1 MRKTSTLTAIFATL
15 ALSGCASIV
24 EGTDQNIAV
33 QASAPGAQ
41 CRAQRQGEPL
51 FALTAPASVTVS
63 KSRHGFALECET
75 GDQVGAVF
83 VDSHVT
89 AMGAAGV
96 ALDFGLT
103 DYATGALNA
112 YPASVIVLLHPK
124 GAK

>member
-1 MRKTSTLTAIFATL
+1 MRIAIIAALAL
-15 ALSGCASIV
+15 ALSGCATFV
-24 EGTDQNIAV
+24 EGTSQTIDV
-33 QASAPGAQ
+33 QTAPPGAT
-41 CRAQRQGEPL
+41 CRAQREGAAL
-51 FALTAPASVTVS
+51 FTITTPAAVTVS

-75 GDQVGAVF
+75 ADQVGAVF

-89 AMGAAGV
+89 TMGAAGV

-112 YPASVIVLLHPK
+112 YPPSVLVELKPK